1 MGGAGPEGLPPP
13 PPGPRRWRVRRTDG
27 AAAAGRL
34 AWCLAHSSR
43 GLEDV
48 RRALNILRDLKEAE
62 LMAAKKHEVLYIMGV
77 AHFRLGRYVQARYR
91 AKAALELV
99 PDMRQAVALK
109 ERAEDEMAT
118 EGLIGLGIATGVAVL
133 GFGLAAAFS
142 SKPGPKK

>member
-1 MGGAGPEGLPPP
+1 M
-13 PPGPRRWRVRRTDG
+13 
-27 AAAAGRL
+27 
-34 AWCLAHSSR
+34 
-43 GLEDV
+43 